1 LKSRVPRTRDAFSD
15 SKAGSR
21 CVSDLLD
28 VDVVKRR
35 IVITSWGSYGDVFP
49 YIGIAKALAQRGHR
63 PVLAT
68 QEFYRATIEHEGL
81 EFSPVG
87 PDVDPNDQATVARIM
102 DPRRGTEVI
111 LRDLLM
117 PALRHSYQQ
126 LKEAARGAD
135 LLVSHPVTFAAPVLA
150 EEVGLPWVSTV
161 LAPISFFSTTDLPA
175 FPPAPRLVH
184 LRRLGPWFGRLMVGL
199 ARRVTRGWMEPV
211 YALRRDLGLARG
223 GDPIY
228 EGQFSP
234 ALTLALFSRLLA
246 APQPDWPS
254 NVRTTGFVLYNGSD
268 TTLDSQ
274 VEAFL
279 GEGPPPVVFT
289 LGTSAVANA
298 GRFYHES
305 VEAARRLGL
314 RAILLT
320 GGFSENKPDLQLS
333 RDILAA
339 DRAPHQLLFPRA
351 AAIVHQGGIGTT
363 GQALRAGHPML
374 VVPHAHD
381 QPDNA
386 FRVGNLGLSR
396 TVFPGGY
403 KAARVAREL
412 ERLLIDPRYEQRA
425 KQVASVVGV
434 EGGAETAADALAP
447 LVEGRAD
454 VTSVAVGST

>member
-1 LKSRVPRTRDAFSD
+1 LK
-15 SKAGSR
+15 
-21 CVSDLLD
+21 
-28 VDVVKRR
+28 DVVQHRR
-35 IVITSWGSYGDVFP
+35 IIITSWGSYGDVFP
-49 YIGIAKALAQRGHR
+49 YVGIARVLAQRGHR
-63 PVLAT
+63 LVLAMP
-68 QEFYRATIEHEGL
+68 EFYRTVIEREGL

-102 DPRRGTEVI
+102 DPRRGTEAI

-117 PALRHSYQQ
+117 PALRDSYEQ
-126 LKEAARGAD
+126 LKQALRGAD

-150 EEVGLPWVSTV
+150 DKMSLPWVSTV

-184 LRRLGPWFGRLMVGL
+184 LRRLGPGFGRLMVGL
-199 ARRVTRGWMEPV
+199 ARRVTRSWMEPV
-211 YALRRDLGLARG
+211 YELRRDLGLARG

-234 ALTLALFSRLLA
+234 TLTLALFSRLLA
-246 APQPDWPS
+246 APQPDWPR
-254 NVRTTGFVLYNGSD
+254 NVRTTGFVFYNGPD
-268 TTLDSQ
+268 AALDSE

-279 GEGPPPVVFT
+279 CEGPPPVVFT

-305 VEAARRLGL
+305 AEAARRLGL

-320 GGFSENKPDLQLS
+320 GGFSENRPNLQQS
-333 RDILAA
+333 RDVLAV

-351 AAIVHQGGIGTT
+351 AASVHQGGIGTT

-374 VVPHAHD
+374 IVPHAHD

-386 FRVGNLGLSR
+386 FRVTNLGVSR
-396 TVFPGGY
+396 TVFPGGF
-403 KAARVAREL
+403 KAAHVAREL
-412 ERLLIDPRYEQRA
+412 ERLLIDPRYEERA
-425 KQVASVVGV
+425 KEVASVVSA
-434 EGGAETAADALAP
+434 EGGAEAAADALER
-447 LVEGRAD
+447 LIYDRAQYAAL
-454 VTSVAVGST
+454 S

>member
-1 LKSRVPRTRDAFSD
+1 MVQR
-15 SKAGSR
+15 
-21 CVSDLLD
+21 
-28 VDVVKRR
+28 RR

-49 YIGIAKALAQRGHR
+49 YVGIARVLAQRGHR

-68 QEFYRATIEHEGL
+68 PEFYRAAIEREGL

-102 DPRRGTEVI
+102 DPRRGTEAI

-117 PALRHSYQQ
+117 PALRDSFEQ
-126 LKEAARGAD
+126 LKEATRGAD

-150 EEVGLPWVSTV
+150 DKVGLPWVSTV
-161 LAPISFFSTTDLPA
+161 LAPISFFSVTDLPA

-184 LRRLGPWFGRLMVGL
+184 LRRLGPRFGRLMVGL
-199 ARRVTRGWMEPV
+199 ARRVTRSWMEPV

-234 ALTLALFSRLLA
+234 TLTLALFSRLLA
-246 APQPDWPS
+246 APQPDWPR
-254 NVRTTGFVLYNGSD
+254 NVRTTGFVFYNGPD
-268 TTLDSQ
+268 ATLDPE
-274 VEAFL
+274 VEVFL
-279 GEGPPPVVFT
+279 DGGPPPVVFT

-305 VEAARRLGL
+305 AEAARRLGL

-320 GGFSENKPDLQLS
+320 GGFSENKPNLPQS
-333 RDILAA
+333 SEVMAV

-351 AAIVHQGGIGTT
+351 AAVVHQGGIGTT

-374 VVPHAHD
+374 IVPHAHD

-386 FRVGNLGLSR
+386 FRVSNLGVSR
-396 TVFPGGY
+396 TVFPGAY

-412 ERLLIDPRYEQRA
+412 ERLLIDPQCEARA
-425 KQVASVVGV
+425 KVVRSVVSA
-434 EGGAETAADALAP
+434 EGGAEAAADALERLAP
-447 LVEGRAD
+447 GRVDA
-454 VTSVAVGST
+454 TSVAMAGG

>member
-1 LKSRVPRTRDAFSD
+1 MP
-15 SKAGSR
+15 
-21 CVSDLLD
+21 
-28 VDVVKRR
+28 
-35 IVITSWGSYGDVFP
+35 
-49 YIGIAKALAQRGHR
+49 
-63 PVLAT
+63 
-68 QEFYRATIEHEGL
+68 EFFRSAIEREGL

-102 DPRRGTEVI
+102 DPRRGTEAI

-117 PALRHSYQQ
+117 PALRDSYEQ

-150 EEVGLPWVSTV
+150 DKMGLPWVSTV

-184 LRRLGPWFGRLMVGL
+184 LRRLGPGFGRLMVGL
-199 ARRVTRGWMEPV
+199 ARRVTRSWMEPV
-211 YALRRDLGLARG
+211 YSLRRDLGLARG

-234 ALTLALFSRLLA
+234 TLTLALFSRLLA
-246 APQPDWPS
+246 APQPDWPP
-254 NVRTTGFVLYNGSD
+254 NVRMTGFVFYNGPD
-268 TTLDSQ
+268 AALDSE

-279 GEGPPPVVFT
+279 DGGPPPVVFT

-305 VEAARRLGL
+305 AEAARRLGL

-320 GGFSENKPDLQLS
+320 GGFSENKPNLQQS
-333 RDILAA
+333 RDVLAV

-351 AAIVHQGGIGTT
+351 AAVVHQGGIGTT

-374 VVPHAHD
+374 IVPHAHD

-386 FRVGNLGLSR
+386 FRVSNIGVSR

-403 KAARVAREL
+403 KAARVVREL
-412 ERLLIDPRYEQRA
+412 ERVLIDPRYEDRA
-425 KQVASVVGV
+425 KKVAAVVNA
-434 EGGAETAADALAP
+434 EGGAEAAADALDR
-447 LVEGRAD
+447 LLDGRAD
-454 VTSVAVGST
+454 VTSVAVGRR

>member
-1 LKSRVPRTRDAFSD
+1 LK
-15 SKAGSR
+15 
-21 CVSDLLD
+21 
-28 VDVVKRR
+28 DVVQQRR

-49 YIGIAKALAQRGHR
+49 YVGIARVLAQCGHR
-63 PVLAT
+63 PVLAMP
-68 QEFYRATIEHEGL
+68 EFFRTAIEREGL

-102 DPRRGTEVI
+102 DPRRGTEAI

-117 PALRHSYQQ
+117 PALRDSYEQ

-150 EEVGLPWVSTV
+150 DKMGLPWVSTV

-184 LRRLGPWFGRLMVGL
+184 LRRLGPGFGRLMVGL
-199 ARRVTRGWMEPV
+199 ARRVTRSWMEPV
-211 YALRRDLGLARG
+211 YSLRRDLGLARG

-234 ALTLALFSRLLA
+234 TLTLALFSRLLA
-246 APQPDWPS
+246 APQPDWPP
-254 NVRTTGFVLYNGSD
+254 NVRMTGFVFYNGPD
-268 TTLDSQ
+268 AALDSE

-279 GEGPPPVVFT
+279 DGGPPPVVFT

-305 VEAARRLGL
+305 AEAARRLGL

-320 GGFSENKPDLQLS
+320 GGFSENKPNLQKS
-333 RDILAA
+333 RDVLAV
-339 DRAPHQLLFPRA
+339 DRAPHQLLLPRA
-351 AAIVHQGGIGTT
+351 AAVVHQGGIGTT

-374 VVPHAHD
+374 IVPHAHD

-386 FRVGNLGLSR
+386 FRVSNLGVSR

-412 ERLLIDPRYEQRA
+412 ERLLIDPQCEARA
-425 KQVASVVGV
+425 KEVGSVVSA
-434 EGGAETAADALAP
+434 EGGAEAAADALEP
-447 LVEGRAD
+447 LMDGGAD
-454 VTSVAVGST
+454 VTSVAMGGR

>member
-1 LKSRVPRTRDAFSD
+1 MVQQ
-15 SKAGSR
+15 
-21 CVSDLLD
+21 
-28 VDVVKRR
+28 RR

-49 YIGIAKALAQRGHR
+49 YVGIARVLAQRGHR
-63 PVLAT
+63 PVLAMP
-68 QEFYRATIEHEGL
+68 EFYRTVIEREGL

-102 DPRRGTEVI
+102 DPRKGTEAI

-117 PALRHSYQQ
+117 PALRDSYEQ

-150 EEVGLPWVSTV
+150 DKMDLPWVSTV

-184 LRRLGPWFGRLMVGL
+184 LRRLGPGFGRLMVGL
-199 ARRVTRGWMEPV
+199 ARRVTRSWMEPV
-211 YALRRDLGLARG
+211 YALRRDLGLVRG

-234 ALTLALFSRLLA
+234 TLTLALFSRLLA

-254 NVRTTGFVLYNGSD
+254 NVRTTGFVFYNGPD
-268 TTLDSQ
+268 ATLDSE

-279 GEGPPPVVFT
+279 GGGPPPVVFT

-305 VEAARRLGL
+305 AEAARRLGL

-320 GGFSENKPDLQLS
+320 GGFSENKPNLQQS
-333 RDILAA
+333 RDVMAV

-351 AAIVHQGGIGTT
+351 AASVHQGGIGTT

-386 FRVGNLGLSR
+386 FRVTNIGVSR

-412 ERLLIDPRYEQRA
+412 ERLLIDPRYEERA
-425 KQVASVVGV
+425 KEVASVVSA
-434 EGGAETAADALAP
+434 EGGAEGAADALERFAH
-447 LVEGRAD
+447 GRAD
-454 VTSVAVGST
+454 VTSVAMGSR

>member
-1 LKSRVPRTRDAFSD
+1 LK
-15 SKAGSR
+15 
-21 CVSDLLD
+21 
-28 VDVVKRR
+28 DVVQQRR

-49 YIGIAKALAQRGHR
+49 YVGIARVLAQRGHR
-63 PVLAT
+63 PVLAMP
-68 QEFYRATIEHEGL
+68 EFYRKAIEREGL

-102 DPRRGTEVI
+102 DPRTGTEAI

-117 PALRHSYQQ
+117 PPLRDSYEQ
-126 LKEAARGAD
+126 LKVAARGAD

-150 EEVGLPWVSTV
+150 DKMSLPWVSTV

-184 LRRLGPWFGRLMVGL
+184 LRRLGPGFGRLMVGL
-199 ARRVTRGWMEPV
+199 ARRVTRSWMEPV
-211 YALRRDLGLARG
+211 YELRRDLGLARG

-234 ALTLALFSRLLA
+234 TLTLALFSRLLA
-246 APQPDWPS
+246 APQPDWPRD
-254 NVRTTGFVLYNGSD
+254 VRTTGFVFYNGPD
-268 TTLDSQ
+268 AALDSE

-305 VEAARRLGL
+305 AEAARRLGL

-320 GGFSENKPDLQLS
+320 GGFSENMPNLQQS
-333 RDILAA
+333 RDVLAV

-351 AAIVHQGGIGTT
+351 AASVHQGGIGTT

-374 VVPHAHD
+374 IVPHAHD

-386 FRVGNLGLSR
+386 FRVTNLGVSR

-412 ERLLIDPRYEQRA
+412 ERLLIDARYEERA
-425 KQVASVVGV
+425 KEVASVVSA
-434 EGGAETAADALAP
+434 EGGAEAAADALER
-447 LVEGRAD
+447 LTDRRAD
-454 VTSVAVGST
+454 AVSIAMGSR